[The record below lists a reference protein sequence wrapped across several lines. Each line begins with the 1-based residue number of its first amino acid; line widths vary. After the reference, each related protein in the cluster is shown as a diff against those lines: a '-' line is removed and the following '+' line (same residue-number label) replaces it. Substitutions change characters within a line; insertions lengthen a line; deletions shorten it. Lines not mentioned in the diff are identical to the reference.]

1 MLENKSSYL
10 PSDRPAM
17 CRAPLFIAHTNNKN
31 MATPPVP
38 LRRSSLTY
46 FTACTPAKGRHQ
58 LHFLPNERE
67 ALSQQNLDRCNRRR
81 NSRSIRW
88 CALKVTSSPPRKGPL
103 KFNFVKSPNDWA
115 KPRRLFGTNSKWKG
129 ATRGARVAG
138 AVLFDP
144 PPPRG
149 GGTSVRAYPGN
160 TKSIWSRGA
169 CFCFCWRLAPN
180 VQCPLPVISHSV
192 SVFHYRHHLHLLTPM
207 THDV

>member
-103 KFNFVKSPNDWA
+103 KFNFVN
-115 KPRRLFGTNSKWKG
+115 RLTTGRNRAASLGPTPSG
-129 ATRGARVAG
+129 RGLLGGRGWPAQCCLIR
-138 AVLFDP
+138 LP
-144 PPPRG
+144 PG
-149 GGTSVRAYPGN
+149 GG
-160 TKSIWSRGA
+160 
-169 CFCFCWRLAPN
+169 
-180 VQCPLPVISHSV
+180 H
-192 SVFHYRHHLHLLTPM
+192 
-207 THDV
+207 